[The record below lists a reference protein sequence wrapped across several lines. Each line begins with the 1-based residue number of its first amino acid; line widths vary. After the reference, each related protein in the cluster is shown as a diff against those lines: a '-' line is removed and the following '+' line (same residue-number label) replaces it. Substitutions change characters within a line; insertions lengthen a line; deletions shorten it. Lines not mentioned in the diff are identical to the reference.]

1 MLRLLL
7 LISTL
12 VFSRLLSAEIHLHV
26 DEQPHP
32 KKASLISTLQTHID
46 YVNQR
51 YTFPFELDIILGAED
66 GPLYDPELNQVW
78 FPYWF
83 ADDIEQAFINGGYY
97 ENRLPE
103 AIEGVM
109 AHTFYHELGH
119 ALVENLALPVLGME
133 EDAVDTLATLFLI
146 HQKNEQEGI
155 FMALAA
161 ADAFDAEDLQTSSTH
176 IEEEAFYAAHSF
188 DLQRFYRAI
197 CLIVGSEP
205 ENMLA
210 ILNDLDWDEE
220 KQAECYWEYKDKSA
234 AAETLLK
241 PYLNI
246 LK

>member
-1 MLRLLL
+1 MLKR
-7 LISTL
+7 T
-12 VFSRLLSAEIHLHV
+12 LLSASLLFSSFCLADITLEV
-26 DEQPHP
+26 SDQSHP
-32 KKASLISTLQTHID
+32 KQAALIATLETHID
-46 YVNQR
+46 YVNAG
-51 YTFPFELDIILGAED
+51 YKFPFELNVVLGADD
-66 GPLYDPELNQVW
+66 GPLYDPELNEVW
-78 FPYWF
+78 FPYEF
-83 ADDIEQAFINGGYY
+83 ADDIETAFIKGEYY
-97 ENRLPE
+97 EDRLPD

-133 EDAVDTLATLFLI
+133 EDAVDALATLFLI
-146 HQKNEQEGI
+146 HQKNEQEGV

-161 ADAFDAEDLQTSSTH
+161 ADAFDAEDLMTSSTH

-234 AAETLLK
+234 AADKLLK
-241 PYLNI
+241 PYRR
-246 LK
+246 